1 MQSSIEDWL
10 GLRLKLCGLNYKS
23 FTIVIYDRNDSRQ
36 IYEAK
41 ILAYLV

>member
-1 MQSSIEDWL
+1 MQSSI
-10 GLRLKLCGLNYKS
+10 RLKLCGLKYKS
-23 FTIVIYDRNDSRQ
+23 FTIVIHDRNDSGQ